1 MWERKAP
8 NKRNVPPPPMEP
20 TRENRYVYGG
30 GPGGAA
36 GTGAGAGAG
45 TGTGNVTGYAVRQN
59 KHGVRKR
66 MSTFNFIVGLFALG
80 ILVVLYINNTI
91 AVDELTG
98 QNNALRRKKQHQL
111 DLNAGLQA
119 EVNKKSSL
127 ERVGR
132 IATEKLGM
140 QYPREQPQVL
150 EVPEDL
156 KDRANDVRGEFPQ

>member
-8 NKRNVPPPPMEP
+8 NKRPPLPPPMEP

-30 GPGGAA
+30 GKQGAA
-36 GTGAGAGAG
+36 APPPGSASGS
-45 TGTGNVTGYAVRQN
+45 GNVAGYAVRQN

-66 MSTFNFIVGLFALG
+66 MSTFNFIIGLFAIG

-91 AVDELTG
+91 AVDGLTG
-98 QNNALRRKKQHQL
+98 ENNTLRRKKQHQL
-111 DLNAGLQA
+111 DLNASLQA

-132 IATEKLGM
+132 IAVERLGM
-140 QYPREQPQVL
+140 QYPREQPAVF
-150 EVPEDL
+150 EVPSDL
-156 KDRANDVRGEFPQ
+156 RDRATDVRGEFPQ

>member
-1 MWERKAP
+1 
-8 NKRNVPPPPMEP
+8 MEP

-30 GPGGAA
+30 GRQGPGPDTNA
-36 GTGAGAGAG
+36 GSSSS
-45 TGTGNVTGYAVRQN
+45 TGNVSGYAVRQN

-98 QNNALRRKKQHQL
+98 DCNALRRKKQHQL
-111 DLNAGLQA
+111 DLNAALQA

-132 IATEKLGM
+132 IAVEKLGM
-140 QYPREQPQVL
+140 HYPTEQPQVF
-150 EVPEDL
+150 EVPSDL
-156 KDRANDVRGEFPQ
+156 KDRADELRGEFQQ

>member
-1 MWERKAP
+1 M
-8 NKRNVPPPPMEP
+8 
-20 TRENRYVYGG
+20 YGG
-30 GPGGAA
+30 GQQ
-36 GTGAGAGAG
+36 GTGSGTGSSSG
-45 TGTGNVTGYAVRQN
+45 TGTGNVSGYAVRQN

-98 QNNALRRKKQHQL
+98 ECNGLRRKRQRQL
-111 DLNAGLQA
+111 DLNAALQA

-132 IATEKLGM
+132 IAVEKLGM
-140 QYPREQPQVL
+140 QYPREQPQVF
-150 EVPEDL
+150 EVPSDL
-156 KDRANDVRGEFPQ
+156 KDRADEVRGEFQQ

>member
-1 MWERKAP
+1 M
-8 NKRNVPPPPMEP
+8 
-20 TRENRYVYGG
+20 YGG
-30 GPGGAA
+30 GQQ
-36 GTGAGAGAG
+36 GTGSGTGSSSG
-45 TGTGNVTGYAVRQN
+45 TGTGNVSGYAVRQN

-98 QNNALRRKKQHQL
+98 ECNGLRRKRQRQL
-111 DLNAGLQA
+111 DLNAALQA

-132 IATEKLGM
+132 IAVEKLGM
-140 QYPREQPQVL
+140 QYPREQPQVF
-150 EVPEDL
+150 EVPSDL
-156 KDRANDVRGEFPQ
+156 KDRAEEVRGEFQQ

>member
-1 MWERKAP
+1 
-8 NKRNVPPPPMEP
+8 MEP

-30 GPGGAA
+30 GQQ
-36 GTGAGAGAG
+36 GAGPGSG
-45 TGTGNVTGYAVRQN
+45 TGTGNVSGYAVRQN

-98 QNNALRRKKQHQL
+98 ECNGLRRKKQHQL
-111 DLNAGLQA
+111 DLNAALQA

-132 IATEKLGM
+132 IAVEKLGM
-140 QYPREQPQVL
+140 QYPREQPQVF
-150 EVPEDL
+150 EVPSDL
-156 KDRANDVRGEFPQ
+156 KDRANDVRGEFQQ

>member
-1 MWERKAP
+1 
-8 NKRNVPPPPMEP
+8 MEP

-30 GPGGAA
+30 GQQ
-36 GTGAGAGAG
+36 GTGSGTGSSSG
-45 TGTGNVTGYAVRQN
+45 TGTGNVSGYAVRQN

-98 QNNALRRKKQHQL
+98 ECNGLRRKRQRQL
-111 DLNAGLQA
+111 DLNAALQA

-132 IATEKLGM
+132 IAVEKLGM
-140 QYPREQPQVL
+140 QYPREQPQVF
-150 EVPEDL
+150 EVPSDL
-156 KDRANDVRGEFPQ
+156 KDRAEEVRGEFQQ